1 MKKILSVVLVTLVAI
16 SFAIVGS
23 ADAQSPKKAKREA
36 KVAKQEAKTAG
47 YKANAAESNARARK
61 ANKQK

>member
-1 MKKILSVVLVTLVAI
+1 MKKILSAALVTLVAM

-23 ADAQSPKKAKREA
+23 ADAKSPKKAKREA

-47 YKANAAESNARARK
+47 YKAKAAESNARARQ
-61 ANKQK
+61 ANKSK